1 MEPSKYPE
9 TPLNLTA
16 MRILS
21 FQAAQ
26 LVPSNLSD
34 SERIGSMFPPD
45 VVMICDV
52 LCMCNW

>member
-16 MRILS
+16 MRMLS